1 MEFQEVFAQLRQRRT
16 NGHHRQRS
24 SDSQHDAHHHIRRQA
39 EHPAGGIR
47 ADALTP
53 QQFDNVA
60 ILLQHARPA
69 TVMQAGAR
77 HAGYTGEQRRN
88 GK

>member
-1 MEFQEVFAQLRQRRT
+1 MEMPKIPQEINAYLDRRFSCSC
-16 NGHHRQRS
+16 GR
-24 SDSQHDAHHHIRRQA
+24 
-39 EHPAGGIR
+39 EHYAPLKFVSIR
-47 ADALTP
+47 ANALAA

>member
-1 MEFQEVFAQLRQRRT
+1 MIKSPSCGSGEPTVTTGSAVAIVSMTPTITYGVRRNT
-16 NGHHRQRS
+16 QPEASAN
-24 SDSQHDAHHHIRRQA
+24 
-39 EHPAGGIR
+39 
-47 ADALTP
+47 ALAT

>member
-47 ADALTP
+47 ANALAA